1 MSAPDQDVV
10 ARLRAE
16 LHESLD
22 TISFSD
28 QSISFA
34 DRSIAPPQRYVA
46 AFVRGRRRRSTRWA
60 VATAVVLVAVAGVV
74 AVTRNHR
81 NAVPAAPTEPQTF
94 TVIQTLATGEQTPA
108 ALAAGG
114 SWLFAT
120 SWDTGRLLRLDPLTL
135 RTTATLQVGTV
146 RNSAVSIAYGADA
159 VWLLNFA
166 DGNLWRVDPNTM
178 TATLKV
184 PLPAEASEVAF
195 GHGAVWVT
203 LCCTSTTTAN
213 RQRLL
218 RLDAATGA
226 ITGSVVVAGEG
237 ETVALS
243 VGQHVVVASQNGP
256 ILVIDPLTLKVQR
269 SMADPCDC
277 GDVPGIA
284 EGAHGLYV
292 SSLTSLLRYDTTGRQ
307 TATTDLI
314 GNVSPI
320 GAHSDS
326 VWLAQDDQLLRLD
339 PVSLAVTGRAP
350 IAAVGHV
357 SELGSS
363 IYVSVAGAVDKL
375 GPP

>member
-1 MSAPDQDVV
+1 MSASDQGVV

-22 TISFSD
+22 TV
-28 QSISFA
+28 SFA
-34 DRSIAPPQRYVA
+34 DRSMAPPQRYVA
-46 AFVRGRRRRSTRWA
+46 AFVRRRRRRSARWA
-60 VATAVVLVAVAGVV
+60 AATAVALVAVAGGL

-81 NAVPAAPTEPQTF
+81 NAIPAAPTEPQAF
-94 TVIQTLATGEQTPA
+94 TVIQTAATGEQTPA

-120 SWDTGRLLRLDPLTL
+120 SWDTGQLLRLDPVTL

-178 TATLKV
+178 AATLTV
-184 PLPAEASEVAF
+184 TLPAEASEVAY

-218 RLDAATGA
+218 RLDPTTGA

-243 VGQHVVVASQNGP
+243 VGQHVVVASQSGP
-256 ILVIDPLTLKVQR
+256 ILVIDPVTLKVER
-269 SMADPCDC
+269 SMANPCDC

-284 EGAHGLYV
+284 EGTRGLYV
-292 SSLTSLLRYDTTGRQ
+292 SSLTSLLQFDSTGRQ
-307 TATTDLI
+307 TATRDLV
-314 GNVSPI
+314 GNVATI
-320 GAHSDS
+320 GAHSES
-326 VWLAQDDQLLRLD
+326 VWFAEDNQLLRLD

-350 IAAVGHV
+350 IGAVGHV